1 MNVSR
6 AGHVAPATFLAIA
19 LTAYASPSPASASP
33 YSDINQAAATSPIT
47 VYPLRG
53 GVSMLEG
60 SGGNIGV
67 LADVDGMLLV
77 DTGIAVSQAKI
88 EAALAGLSKGPIRY
102 AVNTHWHWD
111 HTDGNAWVHRAGAE
125 IVAARNAAEHLQQ
138 TLRVVEWEHTFTPVE
153 AAARPAQTISAEKI
167 IAMGDE
173 RVRIRPYHPGHT
185 DGDLSVY
192 FQRANVLVTG
202 DTLWNGVYPFI
213 DYVGGGGID
222 GAIRAAEAN
231 LTMSGPATIIIPGHG
246 PVASRDDLKAFRDM
260 LVEIRRRVASLK
272 AQGKTLA
279 EVQAAKP
286 TADYDGKWG
295 GSIINGELFT
305 ALVYRGV

>member
-1 MNVSR
+1 MTVTRPARSIS
-6 AGHVAPATFLAIA
+6 ATILAAALIGPLSAPAAV
-19 LTAYASPSPASASP
+19 ASP
-33 YSDINQAAATSPIT
+33 YSTINLAAANSPIT
-47 VYPLRG
+47 VHPLRG

-67 LADVDGMLLV
+67 LAGPDGMLLV

-88 EAALAGLSKGPIRY
+88 ETALAGLSKGPIRY

-111 HTDGNAWVHRAGAE
+111 HTDGNAWVHRAGAR
-125 IVAARNAAEHLQQ
+125 IIAARNTGEHLQD

-153 AAARPAQTISAEKI
+153 PDARPAEALVAEKVI
-167 IAMGDE
+167 TMGGE
-173 RVRIRPYHPGHT
+173 RVRIRPYRPGHT

-192 FQRANVLVTG
+192 FERANVLVTG
-202 DTLWNGVYPFI
+202 DTLWNGVYPFV

-222 GAIRAAEAN
+222 GAIRAADAN
-231 LTMSGPATIIIPGHG
+231 LAMSGPQTMIIPGHG
-246 PVASRDDLKAFRDM
+246 PVASRADAKAFRDM
-260 LVEIRRRVASLK
+260 LVEIRRRVAALK
-272 AQGKTLA
+272 AAGKTLA

-286 TADYDGKWG
+286 TADYDAKWG
-295 GSIINGELFT
+295 QSIINGELFT

>member
-1 MNVSR
+1 MNLSR
-6 AGHVAPATFLAIA
+6 PGRAIPAAIVAALLAGV
-19 LTAYASPSPASASP
+19 ASPPSAMASP
-33 YSDINQAAATSPIT
+33 YSDINHAAATAPIT
-47 VYPLRG
+47 VHPLRG

-67 LADVDGMLLV
+67 LAGPDGMLLA

-111 HTDGNAWVHRAGAE
+111 HTDGNAWVHRAGAK
-125 IVAARNAAEHLQQ
+125 IIAARNAGAHLQE

-153 AAARPAQTISAEKI
+153 HDARPGETLVAEKV
-167 IAMGDE
+167 IAMGGE
-173 RVRIRPYHPGHT
+173 RVWVRPYRPGHT
-185 DGDLSVY
+185 DGDLSV
-192 FQRANVLVTG
+192 FFERANVLVTG

-222 GAIRAAEAN
+222 GAIRAADAN
-231 LTMSGPATIIIPGHG
+231 LAMSGPETIIIPGHG
-246 PVASRDDLKAFRDM
+246 PIANRADAQAFRNM
-260 LVEIRRRVASLK
+260 LVEIRRRVAALK
-272 AQGKTLA
+272 AQGKSLA
-279 EVQAAKP
+279 DVQAAKP

-295 GSIINGELFT
+295 RSIINGELFT

>member
-1 MNVSR
+1 MNLSR
-6 AGHVAPATFLAIA
+6 PGRALPAVLVALLAGSMSPPAA
-19 LTAYASPSPASASP
+19 LASP
-33 YSDINQAAATSPIT
+33 YSDINLAAATSPIT
-47 VYPLRG
+47 VHPLRG

-67 LADVDGMLLV
+67 LTGSDGMLLV

-88 EAALAGLSKGPIRY
+88 EAALAGLSKGSIRY

-111 HTDGNAWVHRAGAE
+111 HTDGNAWVHRAGAR
-125 IVAARNAAEHLQQ
+125 IIAARNAGAHLQE

-153 AAARPAQTISAEKI
+153 PDARPGELLVAEKV
-167 IAMGDE
+167 IAMSGE
-173 RVRIRPYHPGHT
+173 RVRIRPYRPGHT
-185 DGDLSVY
+185 DGDLSV
-192 FQRANVLVTG
+192 FFERANVLVTG

-222 GAIRAAEAN
+222 GAIRAADAN
-231 LTMSGPATIIIPGHG
+231 LAMSGPETMIIPGHG
-246 PVASRDDLKAFRDM
+246 PVANRADAQAFRDM
-260 LVEIRRRVASLK
+260 LVEIRRRVATLK
-272 AQGKTLA
+272 AQGKSLA

-286 TADYDGKWG
+286 TADYDGQWG
-295 GSIINGELFT
+295 RSIINGELFT